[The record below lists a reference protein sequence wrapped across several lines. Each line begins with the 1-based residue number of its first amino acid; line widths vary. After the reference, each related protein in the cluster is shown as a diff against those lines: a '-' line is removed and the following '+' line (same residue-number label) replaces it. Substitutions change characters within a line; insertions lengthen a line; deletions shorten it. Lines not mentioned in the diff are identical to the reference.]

1 VANDADVVC
10 NRASP
15 QDQVG
20 GTTSTGTPSFSASA
34 KYTACAVFTKLSAG
48 DKTYIHNA
56 AWFPLFSS
64 PILEHHVRL
73 YHAFCLD
80 LICDQFFLV
89 LALATPAHIEID
101 SLGFKP
107 SFF

>member
-1 VANDADVVC
+1 MMLMLYATVHHLRTKWAARPV
-10 NRASP
+10 RAPHRS
-15 QDQVG
+15 
-20 GTTSTGTPSFSASA
+20 
-34 KYTACAVFTKLSAG
+34 VFTKLSAG

-64 PILEHHVRL
+64 PTLEHHVRL